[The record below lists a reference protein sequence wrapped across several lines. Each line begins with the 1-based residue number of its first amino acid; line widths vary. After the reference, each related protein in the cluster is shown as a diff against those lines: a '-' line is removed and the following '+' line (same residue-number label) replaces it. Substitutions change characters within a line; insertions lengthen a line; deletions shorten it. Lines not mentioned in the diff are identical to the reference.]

1 MTNTKRKD
9 HMMTNPALADL
20 APLVGQWR
28 MEVYG
33 AAFLPDLDTRVTG
46 SVEFDWIENGAA
58 VVMRQ
63 GADYEGS
70 PAAVQIIG
78 RDDSDANLPD
88 SLRGDRGVSRH
99 YEMRLA
105 GPDWQMWRTTP
116 EFSQRYAGVIESDGR
131 KISGVWEKSFDG
143 GATWEHDF
151 NVDYA

>member
-1 MTNTKRKD
+1 
-9 HMMTNPALADL
+9 
-20 APLVGQWR
+20 
-28 MEVYG
+28 
-33 AAFLPDLDTRVTG
+33 
-46 SVEFDWIENGAA
+46 
-58 VVMRQ
+58 MRQ

-70 PAAVQIIG
+70 PAAVWIIG
-78 RDDSDANLPD
+78 RDDSDATYRILYAD
-88 SLRGDRGVSRH
+88 DRGVSRH

-151 NVDYA
+151 NVDYVRPQVGDG